1 MIFLVHVPF
10 TADSIEG
17 EVGRADYS
25 YYFVMQ
31 AYLPVLQT
39 LGKVVEIADPL
50 QEADAWYRSC
60 AASGEYCVLLCFA
73 PPHRVPT
80 RLECPVV
87 PVFAWEYDSLPDEPW
102 GDRRETDWLRVLAML
117 GCAITHSEFT
127 ARVARRAIRPDYPVV
142 SVPAPVWDRFAPL
155 AALRREARHAGAA
168 RSLEFDGT
176 LIDSRTSDFA
186 QAPQA
191 LIAAH
196 PRQHQRLLLDGV
208 VYTAVFCPLDGRK
221 NWEDLVSAFCW
232 AFEDVADCTLVMK
245 LVHHDRDKALAEVLA
260 LLRKLPRT
268 PARIVLVHAHLD
280 DAQYARLVC
289 ATDFAVNSSLGEG
302 QCLPLMEYMSAG
314 VPAIAPAHTAMLDY
328 LDTGCGFPVRAHEEL
343 YHWPQ
348 DMGLILR
355 TRRFRP
361 EWEALRRAY
370 ATSRELRCADPDAY
384 ARMAEAASRRLQ
396 RHCSQD
402 VARER
407 LAPFFEA
414 HAAAIDYARR
424 VSRAAAAAAS
434 GDAPCARS

>member
-31 AYLPVLQT
+31 AYLPVLQA
-39 LGKVVEIADPL
+39 LGRVVEIADPL
-50 QEADAWYRSC
+50 READAWYRDC

-117 GCAITHSEFT
+117 GSAITHSQFT
-127 ARVARRAIRPDYPVV
+127 ARVVRRAIRPDYPVV

-155 AALRREARHAGAA
+155 AARRRETSGAD
-168 RSLEFDGT
+168 RSVELDGT
-176 LIDSRTSDFA
+176 LMDSRACDFTEP
-186 QAPQA
+186 PQA

-196 PRQHQRLLLDGV
+196 PRRRQQLRLDGV

-232 AFEDVADCTLVMK
+232 AFRDVADCTLVLK
-245 LVHHDRDKALAEVLA
+245 LVHHDRDKALEEVLA

-268 PARIVLVHAHLD
+268 PARIVLLHAHLD
-280 DAQYARLVC
+280 DAQYARLIC

-328 LDTGCGFPVRAHEEL
+328 LDGECGFPVRAHEEL

-361 EWEALRRAY
+361 EWEGLRRAY
-370 ATSRELRCADPDAY
+370 ATSRELRGADPDAY

-396 RHCSQD
+396 QHCSQD
-402 VARER
+402 VAREH
-407 LAPFFEA
+407 LARFFAA
-414 HAAAIDYARR
+414 HAAAIGYARR
-424 VSRAAAAAAS
+424 DAHAAALAAT
-434 GDAPCARS
+434 GNAPCARS